1 MTMSLNLRV
10 TGNIFSYAEPVDAS
24 PFRDWCRRNWPGRA
38 ATCVHEAFAATRA
51 EILLGG
57 GLVHLVAADFSSCSL
72 RVCRNGDAGV
82 VNLGCGNVSS
92 RILRHLEW
100 CLNREA
106 ALAAARRLN
115 SLAARAARA
124 SDTGRVSMY
133 EDIFSAAFCLWSA
146 LRAAWDNEYAEDDD
160 HPSDLPA
167 TAFQWRALTM
177 AHLASPAAARLVH
190 EAAASIHGL
199 PAPAGGFDAG
209 YGLSN
214 LDYLFTEWEASEDAE
229 LREGEAAALRQWAY
243 RIYAPFGG
251 PAPEGIEF
259 PWHCAASASHPQ
271 DAEPRFEDC
280 DIPSAP
286 VRGRAVRLA

>member
-1 MTMSLNLRV
+1 MTLNLRT
-10 TGNIFSYAEPVDAS
+10 TGNIFSYAESLDAS
-24 PFRDWCRRNWPGRA
+24 PFRDWCRRHWPGRA
-38 ATCVHEAFAATRA
+38 ATCVHEAFAAARA

-72 RVCRNGDAGV
+72 RVCRNGDASV
-82 VNLGCGNVSS
+82 VNLGCGNVSN

-115 SLAARAARA
+115 SLAARAAGA
-124 SDTGRVSMY
+124 SDTGRVALY
-133 EDIFSAAFCLWSA
+133 EDIFGAAFCLWSA
-146 LRAAWDNEYAEDDD
+146 LRAAWDCGYMEDGEV

-190 EAAASIHGL
+190 EAAASINGL
-199 PAPAGGFDAG
+199 AAPAGEFDHG
-209 YGLSN
+209 CGLSN

-229 LREGEAAALRQWAY
+229 LSEGEDAALRQWAY

-251 PAPEGIEF
+251 PAPEGVEF
-259 PWHCAASASHPQ
+259 PWHCAAAAAHPQ
-271 DAEPRFEDC
+271 DAEPRFEEF

-286 VRGRAVRLA
+286 VRGHAVRLA